1 MLAGILG
8 ALIRPIC
15 GFSGDLSGA
24 GSTSTVTGTSQTARV
39 PAGNSGN
46 ISYTVSDI
54 GAGGSLE
61 RSINGGAFSGAGA
74 AITVADGD
82 TIQFRATG
90 VASGDGIIVQLTDQ
104 DTSRPITVLSL
115 TRT

>member
-8 ALIRPIC
+8 ALSRPIC
-15 GFSGDLSGA
+15 SFSGDLSGTGA
-24 GSTSTVTGTSQTARV
+24 TGTVTGASQTARV

-46 ISYTVSDI
+46 IGYTVSDI

-61 RSINGGAFSGAGA
+61 RSINGGAFSSA
-74 AITVADGD
+74 AIVVADGN

-104 DTSRPITVLSL
+104 DTSRPITALSL

>member
-1 MLAGILG
+1 MFAGVLG

-15 GFSGDLSGA
+15 GFSGDLSGTGA
-24 GSTSTVTGTSQTARV
+24 TSTVTGASATARV

-46 ISYTVSDI
+46 IGSTVSDI

-61 RSINGGAFSGAGA
+61 RSISGGAFSAA
-74 AITVADGD
+74 AITVADGN

-90 VASGDGIIVQLTDQ
+90 VASGDGIVVQLTDQ
-104 DTSRPITVLSL
+104 DTGRPIASFSL

>member
-61 RSINGGAFSGAGA
+61 RSINGGAFSGA

>member
-54 GAGGSLE
+54 GAGGSLS
-61 RSINGGAFSGAGA
+61 RSINGGAFSGA

-82 TIQFRATG
+82 TIQFRATS

-104 DTSRPITVLSL
+104 DTSRSITALSL